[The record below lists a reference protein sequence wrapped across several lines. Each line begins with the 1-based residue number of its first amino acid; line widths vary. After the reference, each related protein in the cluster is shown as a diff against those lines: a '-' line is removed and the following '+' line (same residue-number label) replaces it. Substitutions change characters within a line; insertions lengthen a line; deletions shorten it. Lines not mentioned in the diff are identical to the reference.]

1 MKATIRTSGTQ
12 LRLQVG
18 DVVTVD
24 RIETAPGDTVVYD
37 RVLLLEDGEA
47 VTVGQ
52 PTVPKA
58 QVSAE
63 VIEHFRGPKVRVF
76 KLRRRKNSRR
86 VRGHRSELSRI
97 RVTEIK
103 GA

>member
-24 RIETAPGDTVVYD
+24 RVATEPGATVVYD

-52 PTVPKA
+52 PTVPNA